1 MTNQLNELRDN
12 YYRARHTLIWLQIA
26 LAKKWRD
33 ENFLSPVLDEQRL
46 NEIDRLERKVAACLN
61 RVEGAIAALDNL
73 ETDRNHDINWSAW
86 VQWQDAKTAAG
97 LGDWRAT
104 A

>member
-1 MTNQLNELRDN
+1 MTKQLNELRDN
-12 YYRARHTLIWLQIA
+12 YYRARHTLFNLQIA
-26 LAKKWRD
+26 LIEKSQ
-33 ENFLSPVLDEQRL
+33 EEIFLSSVLDENRI
-46 NEIDRLERKVAACLN
+46 NEIERVYQKVSACLN

-73 ETDRNHDINWSAW
+73 ETDRNRNVSMSAW

>member
-1 MTNQLNELRDN
+1 MTNQLENLRDN

-26 LAKKWRD
+26 LSKKSQKEIFD
-33 ENFLSPVLDEQRL
+33 TPVLDENRI
-46 NEIDRLERKVAACLN
+46 NEIDRLEQKVSACLN
-61 RVEGAIAALDNL
+61 RVEGAIAALNNL

-97 LGDWRAT
+97 FGDWRTT

>member
-1 MTNQLNELRDN
+1 MKQQLKDLRDQ
-12 YYRARHTLIWLQIA
+12 YYQAQNTLFNLQIA

-33 ENFLSPVLDEQRL
+33 ENFLSPVLDETRL
-46 NEIDRLERKVAACLN
+46 NEIDRLERKVSACLN
-61 RVEGAIAALDNL
+61 RVEGAIAALNNL

>member
-1 MTNQLNELRDN
+1 MTKQLKDLRDQ
-12 YYRARHTLIWLQIA
+12 YYQAQNTLLNLRIA
-26 LAKKWRD
+26 LGEKWRD

-46 NEIDRLERKVAACLN
+46 NEIDRLEYKVAACLN
-61 RVEGAIAALDNL
+61 RVEGAIAALNNL
-73 ETDRNHDINWSAW
+73 ETDRNHNVNWFALA
-86 VQWQDAKTAAG
+86 QWQDAKTAAG

>member
-1 MTNQLNELRDN
+1 MKQQLKDLRDQ
-12 YYRARHTLIWLQIA
+12 YYQAQNTLFNLRMA

-46 NEIDRLERKVAACLN
+46 NDIDRLERKVAACLN
-61 RVEGAIAALDNL
+61 RVEGAIAALSNL

-86 VQWQDAKTAAG
+86 VQWQDAKAVAG
-97 LGDWRAT
+97 LGDWRTT